1 MEYKLIYLAKRA
13 AGVKV
18 EDWPRHWR
26 SHAVF
31 ASTIPSIGAS
41 LNSLFYCSRQL
52 APTLDGK
59 PFEAPGTSREYDG
72 VAVVSS
78 SALESLG
85 GKLTPENQAKIDED
99 ERRVFSTLTPNF
111 SFYCKEALIHG
122 KAHGG
127 AAVIRFLARKAG
139 ASHEDFVARWNG
151 PHAEIAKRAADA
163 GGATRYVHDQLER
176 PPPPEYPFD
185 GIAETWFADA
195 EAAAGSL
202 TSAAFAPV
210 RADLAD
216 FCDVERGVTMLTY
229 VSHRWPKA

>member
-13 AGVKV
+13 AGVKA

-52 APTLDGK
+52 DPTVDGK
-59 PFEAPGTSREYDG
+59 PFEAPGASREYDG

-78 SALESLG
+78 SALKSLAG
-85 GKLTPENQAKIDED
+85 ALTPENQAKIDED

-111 SFYCKEALIHG
+111 SFYCREALIHG
-122 KAHGG
+122 KAHGA

-139 ASHEDFVARWNG
+139 TTREDFLARWNG

-163 GGATRYVHDQLER
+163 GGASRYVHDQLER
-176 PPPPEYPFD
+176 EPPAGYPFD
-185 GIAETWFADA
+185 GITETWLPDA
-195 EAAAGSL
+195 EAAAGAL
-202 TSAAFAPV
+202 TSDAFAPV
-210 RADLAD
+210 REDLAQ
-216 FCDVERGVTMLTY
+216 FCDLDRSVTMLTY
-229 VSHRWPKA
+229 VTHRWPKA